1 VGAGFPTW
9 WQIAVDLMYLYRY
22 DSYQHANS
30 VTDFQKRRYDS
41 THYFYA
47 SVARP
52 IIPHVSFVIA
62 YFGTIDFSNI
72 SLYEYHRNVVSAVLE
87 VSY

>member
-1 VGAGFPTW
+1 
-9 WQIAVDLMYLYRY
+9 MYLYRY
-22 DSYQHANS
+22 DNYTKPNS
-30 VTDFQKRRYDS
+30 VTDFRTRRHDS

-52 IIPHVSFVIA
+52 VLPHVDVVVA

-72 SLYEYHRNVVSAVLE
+72 SLYTYHRNVVSAALE
-87 VSY
+87 VTY

>member
-1 VGAGFPTW
+1 
-9 WQIAVDLMYLYRY
+9 
-22 DSYQHANS
+22 
-30 VTDFQKRRYDS
+30 
-41 THYFYA
+41 
-47 SVARP
+47 VARP